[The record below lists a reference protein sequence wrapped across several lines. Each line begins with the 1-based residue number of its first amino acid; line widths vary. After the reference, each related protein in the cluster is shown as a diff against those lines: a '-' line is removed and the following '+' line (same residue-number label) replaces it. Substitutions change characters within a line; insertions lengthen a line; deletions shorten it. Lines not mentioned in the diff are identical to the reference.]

1 MFPAVRH
8 ILAVAAAALTLASCG
23 TTSALYYWGPSGG
36 GATGYENAA
45 YRNYKERTP
54 ESVCNLIYVYEQI
67 VSRPDGTRKMP
78 PPGICA
84 EYGYL
89 LLQPDVADIFYHNAS
104 DRQRRL
110 FGNLTDYAG
119 LFRERTADRCVEQ
132 VLGVHSGGIVDRRH
146 HEEHKRLLLIHRR
159 IQAFARP
166 GHLVRDAA

>member
-1 MFPAVRH
+1 MKMFPAVRH

-119 LFRERTADRCVEQ
+119 LFHER
-132 VLGVHSGGIVDRRH
+132 G
-146 HEEHKRLLLIHRR
+146 EEMLRLEMVNYPESATFVGPLLERL
-159 IQAFARP
+159 A
-166 GHLVRDAA
+166 L